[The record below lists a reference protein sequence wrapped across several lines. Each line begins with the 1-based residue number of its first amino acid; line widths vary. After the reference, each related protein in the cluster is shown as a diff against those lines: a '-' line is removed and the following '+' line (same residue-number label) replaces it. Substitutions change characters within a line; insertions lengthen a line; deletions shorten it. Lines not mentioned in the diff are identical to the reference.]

1 MPGQT
6 GSEWHGLATAVS
18 ETFVARPVR
27 TRAYIHGVA
36 YASQKRID
44 RRPPSTGSIS
54 IPAKTAARI
63 DWHKIRW
70 PCYGCQKGT
79 QFRLPS
85 FTIEPHYTEPSI
97 IKTILNHEVIYWIE
111 KIREFERLQL
121 PFLKSVIDFDIVIE
135 IGYAEEQ
142 QGQPL
147 TLKQLF
153 LLNISSRTTVRRK
166 LARLIEQGIV
176 IRRKHANDHRA
187 SLLIISPSTVK
198 LLSKYGG
205 TLTSISTVH
214 FK

>member
-1 MPGQT
+1 MKLFT
-6 GSEWHGLATAVS
+6 GL
-18 ETFVARPVR
+18 
-27 TRAYIHGVA
+27 
-36 YASQKRID
+36 K
-44 RRPPSTGSIS
+44 
-54 IPAKTAARI
+54 
-63 DWHKIRW
+63 
-70 PCYGCQKGT
+70 
-79 QFRLPS
+79 
-85 FTIEPHYTEPSI
+85 
-97 IKTILNHEVIYWIE
+97 

-121 PFLKSVIDFDIVIE
+121 PFLKSVVDFDIVIE

-153 LLNISSRTTVRRK
+153 LLNICSRTTVRRK

-187 SLLIISPSTVK
+187 SLLIISASTVK

-205 TLTSISTVH
+205 LLTSIAVSH